1 MMHFP
6 MKHTN
11 FKIILTI
18 LLGIATLALCIAVG
32 SVTLP
37 LKEEL
42 LILQHKLFG
51 AALPD
56 SFDGSHVS
64 IMWSIRMPRALL
76 AFLVGGALAA
86 SGAVIQSI
94 LQNPLASSYTLGV
107 SSGAALG
114 AAAITVADL
123 SVPVLG
129 VFLLP
134 LFGFAGGLVTVLF
147 VIAFSA
153 RLDGNVKSHT
163 IILLGMVT
171 SLFANAVLTML
182 SVLASEHEHQLLTW
196 QLGTFSGKRWYHV
209 GILAMACIVGLVLL
223 MCYHT
228 ELDIL
233 SFGDEQAMAI
243 GVDAARIKKRLI
255 LIASLLTGVSVCFTG
270 TIGFI
275 DLIAPH
281 IARRIFGPVHRF
293 VIPMSFLV
301 GGICMGLADLLS
313 RTLLAPRDLPVG
325 AVTALFGAPFFM
337 WLYFGRKDK

>member
-1 MMHFP
+1 MIM
-6 MKHTN
+6 TV
-11 FKIILTI
+11 
-18 LLGIATLALCIAVG
+18 LLAIAALALCIAIG
-32 SVTLP
+32 SVAIP

-42 LILQHKLFG
+42 LILQYKLFG

-76 AFLVGGALAA
+76 AFFVGGTLAA

-114 AAAITVADL
+114 AAVVTVADISL
-123 SVPVLG
+123 PVLG
-129 VFLLP
+129 IFLLP
-134 LFGFAGGLVTVLF
+134 LFGFAGGLITVLF
-147 VIAFSA
+147 VIAFSM

-163 IILLGMVT
+163 VILLGMVT

-196 QLGTFSGKRWYHV
+196 QLGSFSGKRWYHV
-209 GILAMACIVGLVLL
+209 GILVAACVIGLVLL
-223 MCYHT
+223 MGYHR
-228 ELDIL
+228 ELDLL

-243 GVDAARIKKRLI
+243 GVDVSKVKKRLI
-255 LIASLLTGVSVCFTG
+255 IIAAFLTGVSVCFTG

-281 IARRIFGPVHRF
+281 IARRIFGPVHRL
-293 VIPMSFLV
+293 VVPMSFLV
-301 GGICMGLADLLS
+301 GGICMSLADLLG

-337 WLYFGRKDK
+337 WLYFGRKGR